1 MTSISASNNGVTC
14 KLALMSGLTLIE
26 LLISILLGT
35 VLSLAISGV
44 YLESVRNFM
53 LENEMARLQENGR
66 FSLNLLRRELSQAG
80 FFAGVRV
87 LESPSPHTVSSDCV
101 GSGNWALATKIPL
114 DFINNANEALTEP
127 FVTTAGVVLDC
138 LNFSDLV
145 KGADVLAVKRTAG
158 AYTLKNGVYPDDARA
173 RSGQWYI
180 RVDNQLNSQLWVNQ
194 KSSSFPAADV
204 TANSGVDYWAYF
216 ARIFYIRNY
225 SHAISDGIPTLCVEA
240 LSGGTSLGSMRSQ
253 CFIEG
258 VEDMQIEFGLDTDFD
273 NSPDVFTD
281 TPLEHELASLVVAKI
296 YLLMRSIVEIPGV
309 ARERTYELGRKKVT
323 RRDRYLRRIVSSTV
337 SLPNIRMAMSRVGE
351 S

>member
-1 MTSISASNNGVTC
+1 MTSLGAFNNGVTC
-14 KLALMSGLTLIE
+14 KLVSMAGLTLIE
-26 LLISILLGT
+26 LLISILLGA

-53 LENEMARLQENGR
+53 VENEMARLQENGR

-87 LESPSPHTVSSDCV
+87 LESPPPATVGYDCV
-101 GSGNWALATKIPL
+101 GSGNWALDTKIPL
-114 DFINNANEALTEP
+114 DFINNANETLTAP
-127 FVTTAGVVLDC
+127 FVTSAGAVLDC

-145 KGADVLAVKRTAG
+145 KGADVLAMKRTAG
-158 AYTLKNGVYPDDARA
+158 AYTLKNGVYPDDTRA
-173 RSGQWYI
+173 KSGQWYL
-180 RVDNQLNSQLWVNQ
+180 RVDNQLNSHLWVNQ

-216 ARIFYIRNY
+216 ARIFYVRNY
-225 SHAISDGIPTLCVEA
+225 SHTLSDGIPTLCVEA
-240 LSGGTSLGSMRSQ
+240 LSGGASLGIMRSQ

-281 TPLEHELASLVVAKI
+281 EPLERELNNLVVAKI
-296 YLLMRSIVEIPGV
+296 YLLMRSIVEVPGV
-309 ARERTYELGRKKVT
+309 ARERTYELGRKKVA

-337 SLPNIRMAMSRVGE
+337 PLPNIRMAMSQGGAP
-351 S
+351 